1 MVAIIF
7 ITTTTFAVIKWQA
20 ERVKFK
26 ALLYYIVDKE
36 YTAPTKEDLER
47 YIKIAAEKIVEEIF
61 RK

>member
-7 ITTTTFAVIKWQA
+7 ITTTIFAVIKWQA